1 MFPLYNP
8 NSDSWQAFASAES
21 NDIAMQ
27 NTISFLQQAADC
39 ARKAGDDVTNYFDTY
54 SFYEIFVKKGCDIF
68 TRWKTLDLSTEDGI
82 AAVQKLPGWEE
93 WEPGDTNGRGASMTS
108 AFFQKVAKEVETA
121 MESGSLSGNAKRFV
135 ELTVNTRPA
144 LATEL
149 AKTITLRNRKAANL
163 GD

>member
-8 NSDSWQAFASAES
+8 RNDYMQAFASAKS

-27 NTISFLQQAADC
+27 NTISLLQQAADC

-68 TRWKTLDLSTEDGI
+68 TRWKKLDLSTEDGI

-93 WEPGDTNGRGASMTS
+93 WEPGDTNGRGAFMTS
-108 AFFQKVAKEVETA
+108 AFFGKVAKEVEA
-121 MESGSLSGNAKRFV
+121 ALEGGSLSGNAKRFV

-144 LATEL
+144 LERQANRVVEL
-149 AKTITLRNRKAANL
+149 
-163 GD
+163 